1 MNMKDNQ
8 KTIRF
13 LHKEKCDNK
22 NLYAIINIKAMEQAG
37 QNLNAGAFK
46 LWCYFAKNNS
56 NYT

>member
-22 NLYAIINIKAMEQAG
+22 NLYAIINIKAMELSTEIVYNISAS
-37 QNLNAGAFK
+37 GAVRGNGAHRGF
-46 LWCYFAKNNS
+46 
-56 NYT
+56 